1 MGDRYAATYGCISA
15 KKVVFPRK
23 QRRAESCPECWEAGK
38 ICLKENREPGEDIYA
53 EEGGRA
59 GENAMTHLDALEISV
74 VQLC

>member
-53 EEGGRA
+53 EEGGWA
-59 GENAMTHLDALEISV
+59 GEKCCETS
-74 VQLC
+74 